1 MNRNIVGSC
10 PVCSS
15 KMIVTELECPNCH
28 TKISGQFELGKFSWL
43 TREQLEFVEVFVRLR
58 GNIKE
63 VEEELG
69 ISYPTVRKKL
79 DEVIQALGYHPE
91 ESPEDNKV
99 EERNAVLNELD
110 SGEIDFEETLKKL
123 EEL

>member
-1 MNRNIVGSC
+1 MNRKIPGGC
-10 PVCSS
+10 PVCNS

-28 TKISGQFELGKFSWL
+28 TKISGKFELGKFSRL
-43 TREQLEFVEVFVRLR
+43 TREQLDFVEVFVRLR

-63 VEEELG
+63 VEEEMG

-99 EERNAVLNELD
+99 EERSAVLNDLD
-110 SGEIDFEETLKKL
+110 SGEIGFEEAIKKL
-123 EEL
+123 EDL